1 MERAHFDDYVRRFNA
16 EDATTFDDYLT
27 PGMHMQNGGLHYDGV
42 QGMKDHYARIWGRFK
57 ETLTVRRFVSDGH
70 SLAVH
75 LNTHFEALKDDPE
88 TTFGSVRRG
97 ECFDYDGIVF
107 YEIDD
112 SGRFSDIKVS
122 YLSFVRTD
130 LNGVRHSLG
139 LAH

>member
-1 MERAHFDDYVRRFNA
+1 MNRNRFDDYVRRFNA
-16 EDATTFDDYLT
+16 EDATTFDDYLA
-27 PGMHMQNGGLHYDGV
+27 PDMHMQNGGMHYDGV

-57 ETLTVRRFVSDGH
+57 ETLTVRRFVCDGQ

-75 LNTHFEALKDDPE
+75 LNTHFEALKDDSATP
-88 TTFGSVRRG
+88 FGSVRRG

-107 YEIDD
+107 YELDA
-112 SGRFSDIKVS
+112 SGRFSNIKVS

>member
-1 MERAHFDDYVRRFNA
+1 MERARFDEYVRRFNA
-16 EDATTFDDYLT
+16 EDASAFDEFLAPD
-27 PGMHMQNGGLHYDGV
+27 MHMQNGGLHFDGV

-57 ETLTVRRFVSDGH
+57 ETLQVRRFVSDGRH
-70 SLAVH
+70 LSVH
-75 LNTHFEALKDDPE
+75 LNTHFEALRDDADTP
-88 TTFGSVRRG
+88 FGSVRRG

-107 YEIDD
+107 YDLD
-112 SGRFSDIKVS
+112 ATGRFSSIQVS